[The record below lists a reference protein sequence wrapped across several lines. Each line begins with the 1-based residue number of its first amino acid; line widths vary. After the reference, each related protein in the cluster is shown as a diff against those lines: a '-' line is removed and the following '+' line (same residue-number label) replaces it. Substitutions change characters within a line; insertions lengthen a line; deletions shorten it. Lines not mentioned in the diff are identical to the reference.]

1 MAFSG
6 CERGG
11 GRYMELFPHP
21 LFLVY
26 GAQLQCAYL
35 RIHRGG
41 ILQPILLH
49 STLKWLFNQGE
60 LSTR

>member
-1 MAFSG
+1 
-6 CERGG
+6 
-11 GRYMELFPHP
+11 MELFPRP

-26 GAQLQCAYL
+26 GAQLQCASL
-35 RIHRGG
+35 HIHCGRML
-41 ILQPILLH
+41 LQILLR